1 MACDLTLGRKE
12 VCKDSVGGIKA
23 IYFSNFEDTTT
34 ASYTFDSTNTD
45 VIDAVS
51 GTPNVYKYEV
61 RDASSFTQNR
71 ASCWLYGKAEFLMQS
86 SFAGGFKFFW
96 YRAFGIC

>member
-23 IYFSNFEDTTT
+23 IYFSNFEDTTP
-34 ASYTFDSTNTD
+34 ASYTFDSSDTD

-51 GTPNVYKYEV
+51 
-61 RDASSFTQNR
+61 
-71 ASCWLYGKAEFLMQS
+71 
-86 SFAGGFKFFW
+86 
-96 YRAFGIC
+96 